1 MENRPPQPET
11 PRKPPT
17 SGRKTNGSG
26 GSPTPPWL
34 WLIVIGLLALIFWHF
49 VPKPETQV
57 MYYPWFMDQVESGNV
72 KNISI
77 QGNELRGELRKEAT
91 YSPSS
96 GTSAPVRKFI
106 TYLPSEELIK
116 PLYEKLT
123 PSAGGKDTEVVRI
136 EGNPPNSAGGL
147 AWIML
152 LLPMFVVLGLIYLM
166 MRRAR
171 DQFDGGILGSFVKS
185 PAKRHDKSKQR
196 TSFDEV
202 AGLENAK
209 SELQEIVEFLKNP
222 EKFQRLGGRIP
233 KGVLLVGP
241 PGSGKTLLAR
251 AVAGEA
257 GVPFY
262 SISGSEFIQ
271 MFVGVGA
278 SRVRDMFKTA
288 KENSPCILFIDEID
302 AVGRVRGAGLGGGHD
317 EREQTLNQIL
327 TEMDGFSP
335 SESVIVLAATNRP
348 DVLDPALLRPGRF
361 DRHVTVDRPTK
372 KGRLEILK
380 VHIRNVPLAS
390 DVDLERI
397 ARSTV
402 GMSGAD
408 LANLV
413 NEAALLATREN
424 KSAVDSK
431 DLDAALDKVILGAKR
446 EDVIT
451 PKDKRV
457 TAFHEAGHA
466 LVGWLTAKSDPVHKV
481 TIIPRGRALGVTQY
495 LPEEDRFN
503 YNQSQILAK
512 LDSIMG
518 GRAAERLVYGEMS
531 TGAAD
536 DLKQATRLARLMVTQ
551 FGMSE
556 IVGPVFFRASEE
568 HPFLGREMAE
578 LRDHSEHTAQLI
590 DEEVARILRES
601 DGRAYRTLEEHRDDL
616 ERVTEALIEREVLTE
631 GELEELVGK
640 RVIDEED
647 VSVVSIGKD
656 EVVASIDS
664 PS

>member
-1 MENRPPQPET
+1 
-11 PRKPPT
+11 
-17 SGRKTNGSG
+17 
-26 GSPTPPWL
+26 
-34 WLIVIGLLALIFWHF
+34 
-49 VPKPETQV
+49 
-57 MYYPWFMDQVESGNV
+57 
-72 KNISI
+72 
-77 QGNELRGELRKEAT
+77 
-91 YSPSS
+91 
-96 GTSAPVRKFI
+96 
-106 TYLPSEELIK
+106 
-116 PLYEKLT
+116 
-123 PSAGGKDTEVVRI
+123 
-136 EGNPPNSAGGL
+136 
-147 AWIML
+147 
-152 LLPMFVVLGLIYLM
+152 
-166 MRRAR
+166 
-171 DQFDGGILGSFVKS
+171 
-185 PAKRHDKSKQR
+185 
-196 TSFDEV
+196 
-202 AGLENAK
+202 
-209 SELQEIVEFLKNP
+209 
-222 EKFQRLGGRIP
+222 
-233 KGVLLVGP
+233 
-241 PGSGKTLLAR
+241 
-251 AVAGEA
+251 
-257 GVPFY
+257 
-262 SISGSEFIQ
+262 
-271 MFVGVGA
+271 
-278 SRVRDMFKTA
+278 
-288 KENSPCILFIDEID
+288 
-302 AVGRVRGAGLGGGHD
+302 
-317 EREQTLNQIL
+317 
-327 TEMDGFSP
+327 
-335 SESVIVLAATNRP
+335 
-348 DVLDPALLRPGRF
+348 
-361 DRHVTVDRPTK
+361 
-372 KGRLEILK
+372 
-380 VHIRNVPLAS
+380 
-390 DVDLERI
+390 
-397 ARSTV
+397 
-402 GMSGAD
+402 MSGAD

-424 KSAVDSK
+424 KSAVDSR

-601 DGRAYRTLEEHRDDL
+601 DARAYHTLEEHRDDL

-631 GELEELVGK
+631 SELEELVGK

-647 VSVVSIGKD
+647 AEAVPIGKD
-656 EVVASIDS
+656 EVVASIDD

>member
-1 MENRPPQPET
+1 MESRPPQDS
-11 PRKPPT
+11 PRRPA
-17 SGRKTNGSG
+17 SGRKPNGSG

-34 WLIVIGLLALIFWHF
+34 WLLLIAGFALIFWQF
-49 VPKPETQV
+49 QPRNEVSV
-57 MYYPWFMDQVESGNV
+57 NYSPWFLDQVD
-72 KNISI
+72 KANIKSLSI
-77 QGNELRGELRKEAT
+77 SQGMEVRGELRNEVEYQPPAAT
-91 YSPSS
+91 
-96 GTSAPVRKFI
+96 APQKVKRFS
-106 TYLPSEELIK
+106 TYFPSESSIDSVLSTIREQD
-116 PLYEKLT
+116 KLKS
-123 PSAGGKDTEVVRI
+123 PDEAVRV
-136 EGNPPNSAGGL
+136 ETSSPQATNTFV
-147 AWIML
+147 WITL
-152 LLPMFVVLGLIYLM
+152 LLPTFVIVGLIYFM

-196 TSFDEV
+196 TTFDEV

-302 AVGRVRGAGLGGGHD
+302 AVGRIRGAGLGGGHD

-335 SESVIVLAATNRP
+335 NESVIVLAATNRP

-361 DRHVTVDRPTK
+361 DRHVTVDRPTR
-372 KGRLEILK
+372 KGRLDILK
-380 VHIRNVPLAS
+380 VHTRNIPLDG
-390 DVDLERI
+390 DVELDSI
-397 ARSTV
+397 ARGTV

-424 KSAVDSK
+424 KDKVDMR
-431 DLDAALDKVILGAKR
+431 DFDAAHDKIIMGAKR
-446 EDVIT
+446 EEIIT
-451 PKDKRV
+451 EKDKRL
-457 TAFHEAGHA
+457 TAYHEAGHA
-466 LVGWLTAKSDPVHKV
+466 LVAWMTPNADPVHKV
-481 TIIPRGRALGVTQY
+481 TIIPRGRALGVTQF
-495 LPEEDRFN
+495 LPEEDRVGIN
-503 YNQSQILAK
+503 ESEVLAD
-512 LDSIMG
+512 LAVALG
-518 GRAAERLVYGEMS
+518 GRAAERLVFNDL
-531 TGAAD
+531 TAGAAN
-536 DLKQATRLARLMVTQ
+536 DLKNATRLARMMVTQ
-551 FGMSE
+551 WGMSE
-556 IVGPVFFRASEE
+556 RIGPVFFRASEE
-568 HPFLGREMAE
+568 HPFLGREMSE
-578 LRDHSEHTAQLI
+578 TRDHSEHTAQLI
-590 DEEVARILRES
+590 DEEVSRILREA
-601 DGRAYRTLEEHRDDL
+601 DERAYRLLEVHRDDL
-616 ERVTEALIEREVLTE
+616 ERLTDALIEREVLTVSE
-631 GELEELVGK
+631 IEELIGK
-640 RVIDEED
+640 RVRTQPDAPD
-647 VSVVSIGKD
+647 VAGD
-656 EVVASIDS
+656 EVAASIDN
-664 PS
+664 PI

>member
-1 MENRPPQPET
+1 MESRPPQESPRR
-11 PRKPPT
+11 PPGGRKP
-17 SGRKTNGSG
+17 NGSG

-34 WLIVIGLLALIFWHF
+34 WLLLILGFGLIFYQF
-49 VPKPETQV
+49 KPSTEPQV
-57 MYYPWFMDQVESGNV
+57 TYSPWFLDQVERD
-72 KNISI
+72 NIKSLSI
-77 QGNELRGELRKEAT
+77 QGNEARGELRKRQSYQPPTGGAQLITKFYT
-91 YSPSS
+91 Y
-96 GTSAPVRKFI
+96 F
-106 TYLPSEELIK
+106 PSEQAIDRVTSELRKK
-116 PLYEKLT
+116 PRPADVE
-123 PSAGGKDTEVVRI
+123 PPRI
-136 EGNPPNSAGGL
+136 ETNPPQAANSL
-147 AWIML
+147 VWITL
-152 LLPMFVVLGLIYLM
+152 LLPTFVIVGLIYFM

-196 TSFDEV
+196 TTFDEV

-233 KGVLLVGP
+233 KGVLLIGP

-335 SESVIVLAATNRP
+335 NESVIVLAATNRP

-380 VHIRNVPLAS
+380 VHTRNIPLDA
-390 DVDLERI
+390 DVDLDSI
-397 ARSTV
+397 ARGTV

-424 KSAVDSK
+424 KDKVDMC
-431 DLDAALDKVILGAKR
+431 DFDAARDKVIMGAKR
-446 EDVIT
+446 EEIIT
-451 PKDKRV
+451 EKDKRL
-457 TAFHEAGHA
+457 TAYHESGHA
-466 LVGWLTAKSDPVHKV
+466 LVAWLTPAADPVHKV
-481 TIIPRGRALGVTQY
+481 TIIPRGRALGVTQF
-495 LPEEDRFN
+495 LPEEDRVGIN
-503 YNQSQILAK
+503 ESEVQADLTVA
-512 LDSIMG
+512 LG
-518 GRAAERLVYGEMS
+518 GRAAERLVFNDL
-531 TGAAD
+531 TAGAAG
-536 DLKQATRLARLMVTQ
+536 DLKHATRLARMMVTQ
-551 FGMSE
+551 WGMSE
-556 IVGPVFFRASEE
+556 RVGPVFFRASEE
-568 HPFLGREMAE
+568 HPFLGREMSE
-578 LRDHSEHTAQLI
+578 PRDHSEHTAQVI
-590 DEEVARILRES
+590 DEEVARILHEA
-601 DGRAYRTLEEHRDDL
+601 DERAYRLLEAHRDEL
-616 ERVTEALIEREVLTE
+616 ERMTEALIEREVLTVAE
-631 GELEELVGK
+631 IEELIGK
-640 RVIDEED
+640 RAGSARVEA
-647 VSVVSIGKD
+647 SGD
-656 EVVASIDS
+656 EVAASIDN
-664 PS
+664 PV

>member
-11 PRKPPT
+11 PRRPPT
-17 SGRKTNGSG
+17 TGARTNGSG

-49 VPKPETQV
+49 VPKQETQV
-57 MYYPWFMDQVESGNV
+57 TYYPWFMDQVETHNV
-72 KNISI
+72 KYISI
-77 QGNELRGELRKEAT
+77 QGNEIRGELRKEAK
-91 YSPSS
+91 YSPSP
-96 GTSAPVRKFI
+96 GT
-106 TYLPSEELIK
+106 TTLGEEIHRLCSLRGTDQAALREAGK
-116 PLYEKLT
+116 PPGEEKT
-123 PSAGGKDTEVVRI
+123 TEVVRI

-390 DVDLERI
+390 DVNLERI

-424 KSAVDSK
+424 KSAVNSK
-431 DLDAALDKVILGAKR
+431 DLDAALDKVILGAQAR
-446 EDVIT
+446 GCDHPEGQT
-451 PKDKRV
+451 
-457 TAFHEAGHA
+457 GHRF
-466 LVGWLTAKSDPVHKV
+466 
-481 TIIPRGRALGVTQY
+481 PRGR
-495 LPEEDRFN
+495 P
-503 YNQSQILAK
+503 
-512 LDSIMG
+512 
-518 GRAAERLVYGEMS
+518 RAG
-531 TGAAD
+531 
-536 DLKQATRLARLMVTQ
+536 RLAD
-551 FGMSE
+551 GE
-556 IVGPVFFRASEE
+556 VGPGPQGDDHPSRPRTGRHAVPPRRGPLQLQPEPDPGKARLDHGRPCRRAIG
-568 HPFLGREMAE
+568 LW
-578 LRDHSEHTAQLI
+578 RD
-590 DEEVARILRES
+590 
-601 DGRAYRTLEEHRDDL
+601 EHR
-616 ERVTEALIEREVLTE
+616 R
-631 GELEELVGK
+631 GG
-640 RVIDEED
+640 
-647 VSVVSIGKD
+647 
-656 EVVASIDS
+656 
-664 PS
+664 